1 MSEVII
7 IVEESPEGG
16 YTARALGPSIFT
28 QGDDWQELKAN
39 VRDAVSCHFEEGQS
53 PRVVRLHVVHEE
65 VIAL

>member
-1 MSEVII
+1 MSEVIF

-28 QGDDWQELKAN
+28 EGDNWQELRAN
-39 VRDAVSCHFEEGQS
+39 VRDAVSCHFEEGQA
-53 PRVVRLHVVHEE
+53 PRVVRLHMVHEE